1 MKIPRYC
8 FVPVLV
14 CAWVWAGPSGSLEAG
29 GEGTKPSGAPL
40 SDSDH
45 AATELGYKVQAIMH
59 AIENPKEPGAMH
71 AVTSLGHD
79 QRHYVM
85 VRGWLAYQLQGD
97 MSILEANKEQTPAP
111 IRERI
116 EFLQK
121 AIRALD
127 LE

>member
-1 MKIPRYC
+1 MKKHLFGVAAVFIC
-8 FVPVLV
+8 VLV
-14 CAWVWAGPSGSLEAG
+14 CAGPSDIPANGSDK
-29 GEGTKPSGAPL
+29 TKA
-40 SDSDH
+40 DQ

-97 MSILEANKEQTPAP
+97 LSIRAANKDQTPDP
-111 IRERI
+111 VNTRI

>member
-1 MKIPRYC
+1 MAAV
-8 FVPVLV
+8 FV
-14 CAWVWAGPSGSLEAG
+14 CALVWAGPTDIPANGPDK
-29 GEGTKPSGAPL
+29 TKA
-40 SDSDH
+40 DQ
-45 AATELGYKVQAIMH
+45 AATELGCKVHAIMH
-59 AIENPKEPGAMH
+59 AIENPREPGAMH
-71 AVTSLGHD
+71 AVTSLGRD

-97 MSILEANKEQTPAP
+97 MSILEANKAQTPAP

>member
-1 MKIPRYC
+1 MGRGSAGT
-8 FVPVLV
+8 VPGV
-14 CAWVWAGPSGSLEAG
+14 AHEETMWAGPNDSPAG
-29 GEGTKPSGAPL
+29 TPEKSKT
-40 SDSDH
+40 DM
-45 AATELGYKVQAIMH
+45 AAMDLGYKVQAIMH
-59 AIENPKEPGAMH
+59 AIENPKEPGAMN

-97 MSILEANKEQTPAP
+97 LSIRAANKDQTPDP
-111 IRERI
+111 VNTRI

>member
-1 MKIPRYC
+1 MKKPLFC
-8 FVPVLV
+8 VAAVFVCVLG
-14 CAWVWAGPSGSLEAG
+14 WAGPSDIPANGPDKA
-29 GEGTKPSGAPL
+29 KA
-40 SDSDH
+40 DQV
-45 AATELGYKVQAIMH
+45 ATEVGYKVQAIMH

-79 QRHYVM
+79 QRYYVM

-97 MSILEANKEQTPAP
+97 MSILEVNKEQTSAP
-111 IRERI
+111 IRARI